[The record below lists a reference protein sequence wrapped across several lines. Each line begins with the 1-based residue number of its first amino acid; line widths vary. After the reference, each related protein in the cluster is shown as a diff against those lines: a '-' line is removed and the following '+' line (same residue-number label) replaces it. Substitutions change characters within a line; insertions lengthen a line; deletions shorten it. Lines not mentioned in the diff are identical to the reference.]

1 MAEFLEVTAAWE
13 GGYRSLV
20 SARGHE
26 IQVDEPESA
35 GGQNS
40 GHDADRGALRGRGE
54 LLLPGAWRTWPASA
68 SLELPGLRVT
78 ARAERA
84 GSELRYGRLV
94 VEAGADV
101 PDERLAKLIEPAR
114 RCCWVSNT
122 LAGELELEYRYTPV
136 DARSPE

>member
-1 MAEFLEVTAAWE
+1 VAEFLEVTAAWR
-13 GGYRSLV
+13 GGYQSLV
-20 SARGHE
+20 TARGHE
-26 IQVDEPESA
+26 IPVDEPESA
-35 GGQNS
+35 GGANAGMMPTEVFCAAVAS
-40 GHDADRGALRGRGE
+40 CYCLALAHVAAKR
-54 LLLPGAWRTWPASA
+54 

-94 VEAGADV
+94 VEASADA
-101 PDERLAKLIEPAR
+101 PDDRLAALIEPAR
-114 RCCWVSNT
+114 RVCWVSNT